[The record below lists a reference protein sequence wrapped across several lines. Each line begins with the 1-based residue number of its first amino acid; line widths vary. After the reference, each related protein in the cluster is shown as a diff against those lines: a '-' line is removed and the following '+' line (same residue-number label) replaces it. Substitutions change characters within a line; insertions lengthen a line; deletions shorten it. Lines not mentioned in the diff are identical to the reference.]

1 MRLGGSNAGADL
13 FMDQFPLELRY
24 GCENVHQ
31 EFAGRIRLVRID
43 TLRGGNEANP
53 NARQFLNPGDAM
65 CEGAPEAWR
74 VEESTATLTDNRNA
88 FRFPVCPWSTA

>member
-43 TLRGGNEANP
+43 TCVVAMKRIPMLAN
-53 NARQFLNPGDAM
+53 
-65 CEGAPEAWR
+65 
-74 VEESTATLTDNRNA
+74 S
-88 FRFPVCPWSTA
+88 